1 MANLLYRA
9 SATTTNPTSTTIK
22 NSPLTNLEV
31 DANFKSLNDD
41 LAGKTTAA
49 AAAVYADSTAATQ
62 AIVMSIAL
70 G

>member
-1 MANLLYRA
+1 MANVTYRA
-9 SATTTNPTSTTIK
+9 SLTPTIPGSTTVK

-31 DANFKSLNDD
+31 DANFKALNDD
-41 LAGKTTAA
+41 IQTKTTPA
-49 AAAVYADSTAATQ
+49 YADSTASTQ